1 MLLLQNSARN
11 AEEYHRVTPLNIVG
25 WHCGNET
32 HDSFYS
38 RCIEPLLNHRGNPEA
53 QNFMTDLE
61 VVKGLGLLIHYNH
74 VETLR
79 MALDRAV
86 SLPDALTLE
95 TGLRLP

>member
-1 MLLLQNSARN
+1 
-11 AEEYHRVTPLNIVG
+11 
-25 WHCGNET
+25 
-32 HDSFYS
+32 
-38 RCIEPLLNHRGNPEA
+38 
-53 QNFMTDLE
+53 MTDLE